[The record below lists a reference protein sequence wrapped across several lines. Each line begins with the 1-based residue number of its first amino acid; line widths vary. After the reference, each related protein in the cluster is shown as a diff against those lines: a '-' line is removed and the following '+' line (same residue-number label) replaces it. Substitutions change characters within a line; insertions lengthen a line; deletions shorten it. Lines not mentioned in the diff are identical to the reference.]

1 LSSLRDFKKNL
12 EVLYDDVTKAF
23 EIRSN
28 EFKYVLTKK
37 QVHALYREQA
47 ASFEKEIKDFIAE
60 VDEEIEEL
68 ELIELRD
75 NLSSLVIFKYLSLV
89 VYIYTHW

>member
-1 LSSLRDFKKNL
+1 
-12 EVLYDDVTKAF
+12 
-23 EIRSN
+23 
-28 EFKYVLTKK
+28 
-37 QVHALYREQA
+37 LYREQA

>member
-23 EIRSN
+23 EIRS
-28 EFKYVLTKK
+28 KYVLTKK

-60 VDEEIEEL
+60 VDEEIEGVR
-68 ELIELRD
+68 I
-75 NLSSLVIFKYLSLV
+75 
-89 VYIYTHW
+89 

>member
-68 ELIELRD
+68 ELIELRGQP
-75 NLSSLVIFKYLSLV
+75 
-89 VYIYTHW
+89 

>member
-1 LSSLRDFKKNL
+1 MMTLLKPL
-12 EVLYDDVTKAF
+12 
-23 EIRSN
+23 IRSN

-47 ASFEKEIKDFIAE
+47 ASFEKEDFIAE

-68 ELIELRD
+68 ELIELRGQP
-75 NLSSLVIFKYLSLV
+75 
-89 VYIYTHW
+89 